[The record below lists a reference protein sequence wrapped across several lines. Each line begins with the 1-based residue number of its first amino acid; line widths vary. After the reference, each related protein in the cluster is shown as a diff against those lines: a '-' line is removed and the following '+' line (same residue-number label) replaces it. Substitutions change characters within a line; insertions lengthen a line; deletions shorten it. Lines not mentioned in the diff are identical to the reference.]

1 MTTPNNDGMKSQK
14 SRPTFSRY
22 SKPKRQPTQILWIA
36 IALII
41 AIIILAYLLWLRS
54 TADNMDEQGTT
65 IDISTVEEQIRAAQP
80 VSSPVV
86 PSDKTVD
93 DDSVNSTNSPTID
106 TLNDN
111 DTLAVKTIAVPSP
124 KKITEAPLPKTNS
137 LAKEEIDRLKDE
149 KQRFAEQERLAAE
162 QIAMTKQLTQMKA
175 EQIALLE
182 TQIAQLEAQKLEAQK
197 RARATIE

>member
-1 MTTPNNDGMKSQK
+1 MTTPINDGMKSHK
-14 SRPTFSRY
+14 PRPTFSRY
-22 SKPKRQPTQILWIA
+22 SKPKRQPVQILWIA
-36 IALII
+36 IALIL

-86 PSDKTVD
+86 PSDKTID
-93 DDSVNSTNSPTID
+93 NDSVNSTNSPTID
-106 TLNDN
+106 TLKDN

-124 KKITEAPLPKTNS
+124 KKIIEAPLPKTNS

-182 TQIAQLEAQKLEAQK
+182 TQIAQLEAQKLDAQK